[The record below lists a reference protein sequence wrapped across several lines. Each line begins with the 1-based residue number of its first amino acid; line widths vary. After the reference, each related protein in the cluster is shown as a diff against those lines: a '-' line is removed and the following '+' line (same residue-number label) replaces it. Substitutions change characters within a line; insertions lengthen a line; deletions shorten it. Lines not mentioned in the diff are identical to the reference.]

1 MQQGQ
6 IRMGG
11 FNILPTGVKNLL
23 IINVLLFLATV
34 VFQRTGLVDLD
45 RWLGMHYF
53 SSQLFQPW
61 QPITYMFMHANFG
74 HLFFNMFALW
84 MFGAAVENAWGTK
97 RFLLYYFI
105 TGMSAGMMYYL
116 VIFFQIHPT
125 IALMDQFL
133 ADPSLDS
140 FRVLAT
146 QANGKYL
153 SAEAL
158 QQTLAYLE
166 HSPSALQDVIN
177 NVVSS
182 KEAILNQFN
191 LVGASGAV
199 FALLL
204 AFGMLF
210 PNAEI
215 YIYFL
220 FPIKAKWFVVIY
232 GALELIYGV
241 AGTGDGVAYFAH
253 LSGMLVGLILILLW
267 RNGNRNSRGNNP
279 FRTSWINKAKKKFYV
294 SQESGRP
301 ISDEDY
307 NERKT
312 ADRQRVD
319 EILDKISANGYA
331 SLTEEEKDFLF
342 HQSNK
347 S

>member
-1 MQQGQ
+1 MGQGQ

-23 IINVLLFLATV
+23 IINVLLFFATV
-34 VFQRTGLVDLD
+34 AFQQTGLVDLE
-45 RWLGMHYF
+45 RWLGLHYF

-61 QPITYMFMHANFG
+61 QPVTYMFMHANFG

-84 MFGAAVENAWGTK
+84 MFGAAVENTWGTK

-105 TGMSAGMMYYL
+105 TGVSAGLMHYL
-116 VIFFQIHPT
+116 VIYFQIHPT
-125 IALMDQFL
+125 IALMNQFL

-140 FRVLAT
+140 FRTLVT
-146 QANGKYL
+146 QYHGKYL
-153 SAEAL
+153 NTDAL

-166 HSPSALQDVIN
+166 HSPSILPDVVN

-241 AGTGDGVAYFAH
+241 AGTGDGVAHFAH
-253 LSGMLVGLILILLW
+253 LSGMLVGLVLILLW
-267 RNGNRNSRGNNP
+267 KRYDKNRRNDN
-279 FRTSWINKAKKKFYV
+279 FY
-294 SQESGRP
+294 QYYE
-301 ISDEDY
+301 
-307 NERKT
+307 
-312 ADRQRVD
+312 
-319 EILDKISANGYA
+319 
-331 SLTEEEKDFLF
+331 F
-342 HQSNK
+342 
-347 S
+347 

>member
-1 MQQGQ
+1 
-6 IRMGG
+6 MGG

-23 IINVLLFLATV
+23 IINVLLFFATV
-34 VFQRTGLVDLD
+34 VFQQTGLVDLE
-45 RWLGMHYF
+45 RWLGLHYF

-61 QPITYMFMHANFG
+61 QPVTYMFMHANFG

-84 MFGAAVENAWGTK
+84 MFGAAVENTWGTK

-105 TGMSAGMMYYL
+105 TGVSAGLMHYL
-116 VIFFQIHPT
+116 VIYFQIHPT
-125 IALMDQFL
+125 IALMNQFL
-133 ADPSLDS
+133 ADPSLDG
-140 FRVLAT
+140 FRTLVT
-146 QANGKYL
+146 QYHGKYL
-153 SAEAL
+153 NTDAL

-166 HSPSALQDVIN
+166 HSPSILPDVVN

-241 AGTGDGVAYFAH
+241 AGTGDGVAHFAH
-253 LSGMLVGLILILLW
+253 LSGMLVGLVLILLW
-267 RNGNRNSRGNNP
+267 KRYDKNRRNDN
-279 FRTSWINKAKKKFYV
+279 FY
-294 SQESGRP
+294 QYYE
-301 ISDEDY
+301 
-307 NERKT
+307 
-312 ADRQRVD
+312 
-319 EILDKISANGYA
+319 
-331 SLTEEEKDFLF
+331 F
-342 HQSNK
+342 
-347 S
+347 

>member
-1 MQQGQ
+1 MGQGQ

-23 IINVLLFLATV
+23 IINVLLFFATV
-34 VFQRTGLVDLD
+34 VFQQTGLVDLE
-45 RWLGMHYF
+45 RWLGLHYF

-61 QPITYMFMHANFG
+61 QPVTYMFMHANFG

-84 MFGAAVENAWGTK
+84 MFGAAVENTWGTK

-105 TGMSAGMMYYL
+105 TGVSAGLMHYL
-116 VIFFQIHPT
+116 VIYFQIHPT
-125 IALMDQFL
+125 IALMNQFL

-140 FRVLAT
+140 FRTLVT
-146 QANGKYL
+146 QYHGKYL
-153 SAEAL
+153 NTDAL

-166 HSPSALQDVIN
+166 HSPSILPDVVN

-241 AGTGDGVAYFAH
+241 AGTGDGVAHFAH
-253 LSGMLVGLILILLW
+253 LSGMLVGLVLILLW
-267 RNGNRNSRGNNP
+267 KRYDKNRRNDN
-279 FRTSWINKAKKKFYV
+279 FY
-294 SQESGRP
+294 QYYE
-301 ISDEDY
+301 
-307 NERKT
+307 
-312 ADRQRVD
+312 
-319 EILDKISANGYA
+319 
-331 SLTEEEKDFLF
+331 F
-342 HQSNK
+342 
-347 S
+347 

>member
-1 MQQGQ
+1 
-6 IRMGG
+6 MGG

-105 TGMSAGMMYYL
+105 TGMSAGMMHYL
-116 VIFFQIHPT
+116 VIFIQIHPT

-133 ADPSLDS
+133 ANPSLDS
-140 FRVLAT
+140 FRALVT
-146 QANGKYL
+146 QYNGKYL
-153 SAEAL
+153 NTEAL

-166 HSPSALQDVIN
+166 HSPSALPDVVN

-232 GALELIYGV
+232 GALELLYGV
-241 AGTGDGVAYFAH
+241 AGTGDGVAHFAH
-253 LSGMLVGLILILLW
+253 LSGMLVGLLLILLW
-267 RNGNRNSRGNNP
+267 RRYDRN
-279 FRTSWINKAKKKFYV
+279 
-294 SQESGRP
+294 Q
-301 ISDEDY
+301 
-307 NERKT
+307 RK
-312 ADRQRVD
+312 DNYYHLH
-319 EILDKISANGYA
+319 E
-331 SLTEEEKDFLF
+331 F
-342 HQSNK
+342 
-347 S
+347 

>member
-1 MQQGQ
+1 
-6 IRMGG
+6 MGG

-23 IINVLLFLATV
+23 IINVLLFFATV
-34 VFQRTGLVDLD
+34 VFQQTGLVDLE
-45 RWLGMHYF
+45 RWLGLHYF
-53 SSQLFQPW
+53 TSQLFQPW
-61 QPITYMFMHANFG
+61 QPVTYMFMHANFG

-84 MFGAAVENAWGTK
+84 MFGAAVENTWGTK

-105 TGMSAGMMYYL
+105 TGVSAGLMHYL
-116 VIFFQIHPT
+116 VIYFQIHPT
-125 IALMDQFL
+125 IALMNQFL

-140 FRVLAT
+140 FRTLVT
-146 QANGKYL
+146 QYHGKYL
-153 SAEAL
+153 NTDAL

-166 HSPSALQDVIN
+166 QSPSILPDVVN

-241 AGTGDGVAYFAH
+241 AGTGDGVAHFAH
-253 LSGMLVGLILILLW
+253 LSGMLVGLVLILLW
-267 RNGNRNSRGNNP
+267 KRYDKNRRNDN
-279 FRTSWINKAKKKFYV
+279 FY
-294 SQESGRP
+294 QYYE
-301 ISDEDY
+301 
-307 NERKT
+307 
-312 ADRQRVD
+312 
-319 EILDKISANGYA
+319 
-331 SLTEEEKDFLF
+331 F
-342 HQSNK
+342 
-347 S
+347 

>member
-1 MQQGQ
+1 MGQGQ

-23 IINVLLFLATV
+23 IINVLLFFATV
-34 VFQRTGLVDLD
+34 VFQQTGLVDLE
-45 RWLGMHYF
+45 RWLGLHYF

-61 QPITYMFMHANFG
+61 QPVTYMFMHANFG

-84 MFGAAVENAWGTK
+84 MFGAAVENTWGTK

-105 TGMSAGMMYYL
+105 TGVSAGLMHYL
-116 VIFFQIHPT
+116 VIYFQIHPT
-125 IALMDQFL
+125 IALMNQFL

-140 FRVLAT
+140 FRTLVT
-146 QANGKYL
+146 QYHGKYL
-153 SAEAL
+153 KTDAL

-166 HSPSALQDVIN
+166 HSPSILPDVVN

-241 AGTGDGVAYFAH
+241 AGTGDGVAHFAH
-253 LSGMLVGLILILLW
+253 LSGMLVGLVLILLW
-267 RNGNRNSRGNNP
+267 KRYDKNRRNDN
-279 FRTSWINKAKKKFYV
+279 FY
-294 SQESGRP
+294 QYYE
-301 ISDEDY
+301 
-307 NERKT
+307 
-312 ADRQRVD
+312 
-319 EILDKISANGYA
+319 
-331 SLTEEEKDFLF
+331 F
-342 HQSNK
+342 
-347 S
+347 

>member
-1 MQQGQ
+1 MSQGQ

-34 VFQRTGLVDLD
+34 VFKQTGLVDLE
-45 RWLGMHYF
+45 RWLGLHYF
-53 SSQLFQPW
+53 SSQLFMPW
-61 QPITYMFMHANFG
+61 QPVTYMFMHANFG

-84 MFGAAVENAWGTK
+84 MFGAAVENTWGTK

-105 TGMSAGMMYYL
+105 TGMSAGLMHYL

-125 IALMDQFL
+125 IAMMDQFL
-133 ADPSLDS
+133 ADPSLES
-140 FRVLAT
+140 FRSFVE
-146 QANGKYL
+146 QYHGKYL
-153 SAEAL
+153 REDAL
-158 QQTLAYLE
+158 QQTLLYLE
-166 HSPSALQDVIN
+166 QSPSAIQDVVN
-177 NVVSS
+177 NVISS
-182 KEAILNQFN
+182 KDALLNQFN

-241 AGTGDGVAYFAH
+241 AGTGDGVAHFAH
-253 LSGMLVGLILILLW
+253 LSGMLVGLVLILLW
-267 RNGNRNSRGNNP
+267 RRYDKNQRKDN
-279 FRTSWINKAKKKFYV
+279 FY
-294 SQESGRP
+294 Q
-301 ISDEDY
+301 Y
-307 NERKT
+307 NE
-312 ADRQRVD
+312 
-319 EILDKISANGYA
+319 
-331 SLTEEEKDFLF
+331 F
-342 HQSNK
+342 
-347 S
+347 

>member
-1 MQQGQ
+1 
-6 IRMGG
+6 MGG

-23 IINVLLFLATV
+23 IINVLLFFATV
-34 VFQRTGLVDLD
+34 VFQQTGLVDLE
-45 RWLGMHYF
+45 RWLGLHYF

-61 QPITYMFMHANFG
+61 QPVTYMFMHANFG

-84 MFGAAVENAWGTK
+84 MFGAAVENTWGTK

-105 TGMSAGMMYYL
+105 TGVSAGLMHYL
-116 VIFFQIHPT
+116 VIYFQIHPT
-125 IALMDQFL
+125 IALMNQFL

-140 FRVLAT
+140 FRTLVT
-146 QANGKYL
+146 QYHGKYL
-153 SAEAL
+153 NTDAL

-166 HSPSALQDVIN
+166 QSPSILPDVVN

-241 AGTGDGVAYFAH
+241 AGTGDGVAHFAH
-253 LSGMLVGLILILLW
+253 LSGMLVGLVLILLW
-267 RNGNRNSRGNNP
+267 KRYDKNRRNDN
-279 FRTSWINKAKKKFYV
+279 FY
-294 SQESGRP
+294 QYYE
-301 ISDEDY
+301 
-307 NERKT
+307 
-312 ADRQRVD
+312 
-319 EILDKISANGYA
+319 
-331 SLTEEEKDFLF
+331 F
-342 HQSNK
+342 
-347 S
+347 

>member
-1 MQQGQ
+1 
-6 IRMGG
+6 MGG

-23 IINVLLFLATV
+23 IINVLLFFATV
-34 VFQRTGLVDLD
+34 VFQQTGLVDLE
-45 RWLGMHYF
+45 RWLGLHYF

-61 QPITYMFMHANFG
+61 QPVTYMFMHANFG

-84 MFGAAVENAWGTK
+84 MFGAAVENTWGTK

-105 TGMSAGMMYYL
+105 TGVSAGLMHYL
-116 VIFFQIHPT
+116 VIYFQIHPT
-125 IALMDQFL
+125 IALMNQFL

-140 FRVLAT
+140 FRTLVT
-146 QANGKYL
+146 QYHGKYL
-153 SAEAL
+153 NTDAL

-166 HSPSALQDVIN
+166 RSPSILPDVVN

-241 AGTGDGVAYFAH
+241 AGTGDGVAHFAH
-253 LSGMLVGLILILLW
+253 LSGMLVGLVLILLW
-267 RNGNRNSRGNNP
+267 KRYDKNRRNDN
-279 FRTSWINKAKKKFYV
+279 FY
-294 SQESGRP
+294 QYYE
-301 ISDEDY
+301 
-307 NERKT
+307 
-312 ADRQRVD
+312 
-319 EILDKISANGYA
+319 
-331 SLTEEEKDFLF
+331 F
-342 HQSNK
+342 
-347 S
+347 

>member
-1 MQQGQ
+1 
-6 IRMGG
+6 MGG

-23 IINVLLFLATV
+23 IINVLLFFATV
-34 VFQRTGLVDLD
+34 VFQQTGLVDLE
-45 RWLGMHYF
+45 RWLGLHYF

-61 QPITYMFMHANFG
+61 QPVTYMFMHANFG

-84 MFGAAVENAWGTK
+84 MFGAAVENTWGTK

-105 TGMSAGMMYYL
+105 TGVSAGLMHYL
-116 VIFFQIHPT
+116 VIYFQIHPT
-125 IALMDQFL
+125 IALMNQFL

-140 FRVLAT
+140 FRTLVT
-146 QANGKYL
+146 QYHGKYL
-153 SAEAL
+153 NTDAL

-166 HSPSALQDVIN
+166 HSPSILPDVVN

-241 AGTGDGVAYFAH
+241 AGTGDGVAHFAH
-253 LSGMLVGLILILLW
+253 LSGMLVGLVLILLW
-267 RNGNRNSRGNNP
+267 KRYDKNRRNDN
-279 FRTSWINKAKKKFYV
+279 FY
-294 SQESGRP
+294 QYYE
-301 ISDEDY
+301 
-307 NERKT
+307 
-312 ADRQRVD
+312 
-319 EILDKISANGYA
+319 
-331 SLTEEEKDFLF
+331 F
-342 HQSNK
+342 
-347 S
+347 

>member
-1 MQQGQ
+1 MGQGQ

-23 IINVLLFLATV
+23 IINVLLFFATV
-34 VFQRTGLVDLD
+34 VFQQTGLVDLE
-45 RWLGMHYF
+45 RWLGLHYF
-53 SSQLFQPW
+53 TSQLFQPW
-61 QPITYMFMHANFG
+61 QPVTYMFMHANFG

-84 MFGAAVENAWGTK
+84 MFGAAVENTWGTK

-105 TGMSAGMMYYL
+105 TGVSAGLMHYL
-116 VIFFQIHPT
+116 VIYFQIHPT
-125 IALMDQFL
+125 IALMNQFL

-140 FRVLAT
+140 FRTLVT
-146 QANGKYL
+146 QYHGKYL
-153 SAEAL
+153 NTDAL

-166 HSPSALQDVIN
+166 QSPSILPDVVN

-241 AGTGDGVAYFAH
+241 AGTGDGVAHFAH
-253 LSGMLVGLILILLW
+253 LSGMLVGLVLILLW
-267 RNGNRNSRGNNP
+267 KRYDKNRRNDN
-279 FRTSWINKAKKKFYV
+279 FY
-294 SQESGRP
+294 QYYE
-301 ISDEDY
+301 
-307 NERKT
+307 
-312 ADRQRVD
+312 
-319 EILDKISANGYA
+319 
-331 SLTEEEKDFLF
+331 F
-342 HQSNK
+342 
-347 S
+347 

>member
-1 MQQGQ
+1 MGQGQ

-23 IINVLLFLATV
+23 IINVLLFFATV
-34 VFQRTGLVDLD
+34 VFQQTGLVDLE
-45 RWLGMHYF
+45 RWLGLHYF

-61 QPITYMFMHANFG
+61 QPVTYMFMHANFG

-84 MFGAAVENAWGTK
+84 MFGAAVENTWGTK

-105 TGMSAGMMYYL
+105 TGVSAGLMHYL
-116 VIFFQIHPT
+116 VIYFQIHPT
-125 IALMDQFL
+125 IALMNQFL

-140 FRVLAT
+140 FRTLVT
-146 QANGKYL
+146 QYHGKYL
-153 SAEAL
+153 NTDAL

-166 HSPSALQDVIN
+166 HSPSVLPDVVN

-241 AGTGDGVAYFAH
+241 AGTGDGVAHFAH
-253 LSGMLVGLILILLW
+253 LSGMLVGLVLILLW
-267 RNGNRNSRGNNP
+267 KRYDKNRRNDN
-279 FRTSWINKAKKKFYV
+279 FY
-294 SQESGRP
+294 QYYE
-301 ISDEDY
+301 
-307 NERKT
+307 
-312 ADRQRVD
+312 
-319 EILDKISANGYA
+319 
-331 SLTEEEKDFLF
+331 F
-342 HQSNK
+342 
-347 S
+347 

>member
-1 MQQGQ
+1 
-6 IRMGG
+6 
-11 FNILPTGVKNLL
+11 
-23 IINVLLFLATV
+23 
-34 VFQRTGLVDLD
+34 
-45 RWLGMHYF
+45 
-53 SSQLFQPW
+53 
-61 QPITYMFMHANFG
+61 
-74 HLFFNMFALW
+74 

-105 TGMSAGMMYYL
+105 TGMSAGMIHYL

-140 FRVLAT
+140 FRTLVT
-146 QANGKYL
+146 QYHGKYL
-153 SAEAL
+153 NTEAL

-166 HSPSALQDVIN
+166 QSPGILNDVVYH
-177 NVVSS
+177 VVSS
-182 KEAILNQFN
+182 KDAILNQFN

-241 AGTGDGVAYFAH
+241 AGTGDGVAHFAH
-253 LSGMLVGLILILLW
+253 LSGMLVGLLLILLW
-267 RNGNRNSRGNNP
+267 RRYDKNQRSNNIYYHE
-279 FRTSWINKAKKKFYV
+279 F
-294 SQESGRP
+294 
-301 ISDEDY
+301 
-307 NERKT
+307 
-312 ADRQRVD
+312 
-319 EILDKISANGYA
+319 
-331 SLTEEEKDFLF
+331 
-342 HQSNK
+342 
-347 S
+347 

>member
-1 MQQGQ
+1 MNHDQV
-6 IRMGG
+6 RMGG
-11 FNILPTGVKNLL
+11 FNILPAGVKNLL
-23 IINVLLFLATV
+23 IINGLLFLATY
-34 VFQRTGLVDLD
+34 VFQKTGLVDLEH
-45 RWLGMHYF
+45 WLGLHYF
-53 SSQLFQPW
+53 SSQLFKPW

-105 TGMSAGMMYYL
+105 TGMSAGMIHYL

-140 FRVLAT
+140 FRTLVA
-146 QANGKYL
+146 QYHGKYL
-153 SAEAL
+153 NTEAL

-166 HSPSALQDVIN
+166 QSPGILNDVVYH
-177 NVVSS
+177 VVSS
-182 KEAILNQFN
+182 KDAILNQFN

-241 AGTGDGVAYFAH
+241 AGTGDGVAHFAH
-253 LSGMLVGLILILLW
+253 LSGMLVGLLLILLW
-267 RNGNRNSRGNNP
+267 RRYDKNQRSNNIYYHE
-279 FRTSWINKAKKKFYV
+279 F
-294 SQESGRP
+294 
-301 ISDEDY
+301 
-307 NERKT
+307 
-312 ADRQRVD
+312 
-319 EILDKISANGYA
+319 
-331 SLTEEEKDFLF
+331 
-342 HQSNK
+342 
-347 S
+347 